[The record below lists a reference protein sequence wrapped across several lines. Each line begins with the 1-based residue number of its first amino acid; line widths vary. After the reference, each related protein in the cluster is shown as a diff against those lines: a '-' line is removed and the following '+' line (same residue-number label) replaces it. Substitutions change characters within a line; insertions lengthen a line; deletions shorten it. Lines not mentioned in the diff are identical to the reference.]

1 MSTVST
7 VRGPVEVSSLGRT
20 LMHEHLVFGYPGNE
34 GDRSMWTYNEDAIV
48 ATGVAAVRSIQAQG
62 FSTLFDATPNDCSR
76 NPLLLKQIAEET
88 GFNVICATGYYKE
101 AHGGSAYF
109 GMRSLFADTV
119 SELADLFI
127 TELTEG
133 IGDTG
138 VRAGIMKLG
147 TGQGGISD
155 YEHAVIKAAARAQQA
170 TGAPIITHTEDGTGG
185 PAQAR
190 ALVEAGADPGRTVVG
205 HMCGNAKDLDYQ
217 LATLAY
223 GVGIGYDRTGGNRLF
238 NDITDDDRM
247 DMAVTLAERG
257 YLNRIFWSQ
266 DSIATWLG
274 RSWDGFYALPGAEHW
289 KITRI
294 GDYIEPGLLGRGLTQ
309 ADLDQLLIGNP
320 ASLWG
325 QEA

>member
-1 MSTVST
+1 MSTVNT

-20 LMHEHLVFGYPGNE
+20 LMHEHLIFGYPGHE
-34 GDRSMWTYNEDAIV
+34 GDRTLWAYDEDAVV
-48 ATGVAAVRSIQAQG
+48 ATGNAAVRSIQAQG
-62 FSTLFDATPNDCSR
+62 FSTIFEATPNDCGR
-76 NPLLLKQIAEET
+76 NPLLMKRIAEET
-88 GFNVICATGYYKE
+88 GFTVICATGYYKE
-101 AHGGSAYF
+101 HHGGSAYF
-109 GMRSLFADTV
+109 GMRSLFTDTA

-138 VRAGIMKLG
+138 IKAGVMKLG
-147 TGQGGISD
+147 SGHGGISD
-155 YEHAVIKAAARAQQA
+155 YEHVVIKAAARAQQV
-170 TGAPIITHTEDGTGG
+170 TGAPIITHTEGGTGG
-185 PAQAR
+185 PEQAR
-190 ALVEAGADPGRTVVG
+190 ALLEAGADPSKTVVG

-217 LATLAY
+217 LAVLEY

-247 DMAVTLAERG
+247 DAAVALAERG

-274 RSWDGFYALPGAEHW
+274 RSWDGFRRLPGAENW

-294 GDYIEPGLLGRGLTQ
+294 GDYIVPGLLERGLTD
-309 ADLDQLLIGNP
+309 ADIDQLLIGNV

-325 QEA
+325 RDS